1 MLCNMLNCLANDN
14 STGLANIFPRLNKQI
29 IDLKY
34 TIPLARYAKL
44 TAGTHAM
51 KPLYRTV
58 YTHTRE
64 KIIIKR
70 QTPFINYNV

>member
-1 MLCNMLNCLANDN
+1 MI
-14 STGLANIFPRLNKQI
+14 TANIFPRLNKQI

-34 TIPLARYAKL
+34 TIPLTRYAKL
-44 TAGTHAM
+44 PVGTHAM

-64 KIIIKR
+64 NNNSAKKLS
-70 QTPFINYNV
+70 